1 MITTFYDILFLRL
14 QKQEIFHVLL
24 EFYPS
29 ALTIYQFKSTVICSF
44 IVTRPRSFI
53 CYNVTA
59 HEESLQLGHG
69 ADVA

>member
-1 MITTFYDILFLRL
+1 MTFYFSGDKNR
-14 QKQEIFHVLL
+14 KIFHLLL

-44 IVTRPRSFI
+44 IVTQPRSFI

-69 ADVA
+69 ADGAKI